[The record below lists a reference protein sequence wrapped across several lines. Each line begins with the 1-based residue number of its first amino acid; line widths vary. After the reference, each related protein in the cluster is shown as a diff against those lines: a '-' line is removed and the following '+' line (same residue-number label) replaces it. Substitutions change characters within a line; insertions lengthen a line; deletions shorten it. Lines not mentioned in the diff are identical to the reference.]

1 MTNTINNP
9 AIIDDNTRRSSIVI
23 AANEVSEVDGKIAPI
38 VSLVPWHSNVDILQW
53 LQDRRSV
60 MWGQLHL
67 DSSNDTFWLCHNHVK
82 SS

>member
-9 AIIDDNTRRSSIVI
+9 TIIDDNTRYSSIVI
-23 AANEVSEVDGKIAPI
+23 AASEVCEVDGKIAPI
-38 VSLVPWHSNVDILQW
+38 VSLVSWHSNVDILQW
-53 LQDRRSV
+53 LQDMRSV

-67 DSSNDTFWLCHNHVK
+67 DSHIDTFWLCHNHVK